1 MRVNAD
7 ATGSS
12 SPLGVNILV
21 AEAGIGPRPTS
32 TYHQSLEVV
41 PASKADRDGTVILA
55 VIVHLVTGHRAAG
68 DETDESL
75 CRQRA
80 GIPVAAVAR
89 LPVLGSVDSE
99 QADALT
105 TELHGIAVRY
115 REPVRD
121 TRAVG
126 I

>member
-1 MRVNAD
+1 MGVDAD
-7 ATGSS
+7 TARC
-12 SPLGVNILV
+12 SPSLRINILV
-21 AEAGIGPRPTS
+21 AERGIGPRPTC

-75 CRQRA
+75 CRQLA

-89 LPVLGSVDSE
+89 LPVVGSVDAG

-105 TELHGIAVRY
+105 TELHG
-115 REPVRD
+115 
-121 TRAVG
+121 
-126 I
+126 